1 MRLLPF
7 IFVATVIRVVV
18 ASPFI
23 ERDFNGG
30 PKLAINASFPDPGF
44 VQDTNG
50 TWYAFATN
58 GNGKRVQVASST
70 DFETWD
76 LLDIEA
82 LQNLSTWETDRNHW
96 APDVVRRVRFFTP
109 IITMTAADCM
119 SGRW

>member
-1 MRLLPF
+1 M
-7 IFVATVIRVVV
+7 VTVIRVVV

-23 ERDFNGG
+23 KRNITGG

-44 VQDTNG
+44 VQAENG

-58 GNGKRVQVASST
+58 GNGKRVQVASSM

-82 LQNLSTWETDRNHW
+82 LTNLSRWETDVKHW

-109 IITMTAADCM
+109 LYNN
-119 SGRW
+119 SR